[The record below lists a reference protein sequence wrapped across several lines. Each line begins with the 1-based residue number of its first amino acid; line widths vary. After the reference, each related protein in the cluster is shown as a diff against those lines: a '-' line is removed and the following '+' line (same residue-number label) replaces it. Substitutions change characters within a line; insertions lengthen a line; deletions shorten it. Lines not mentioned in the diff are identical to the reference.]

1 MHLDLQYI
9 NGFWKEGSSE
19 KTIENNNPFSNERI
33 STIKSASEKDVN
45 EAYSAAAHA
54 QKEWAAY
61 TPAEKQGYFEKLL
74 QVLKEE
80 KDLITEW
87 LIKESGS
94 TRIKAEAEFGAAYEV
109 TREALSFPSRMNG
122 QILPSNVPN
131 KENYVYRR
139 PKGVVGVIGPW
150 NFPFHLS
157 MRSVAPALAAGNT
170 VVIKPASD
178 TPMTS
183 GLLFGYL
190 FEKAGFPKGVVN
202 VVVGRGSEIGD
213 AFVQHN
219 VPKLIS
225 FTGSTEVG
233 SHLASEAGK
242 LLKDTALELGGNNA
256 MVILDD
262 ADVDRAVDAA
272 IFGKFLHQGQICMAL
287 NRIIVDAS
295 IHDEFVEKFVKRV
308 KELPYGDPTNSSTV
322 VGPLINHSQ
331 VERIQK
337 EVDHSV
343 KEGANLL
350 TGGSHEGNVFEPT
363 VVSNVT
369 KDMDIFQNE
378 LFGPVV
384 SIVKV
389 QSEEEAIETANDT
402 IYGLSGSVFTKDRFR
417 GMEVARQ
424 IETGM
429 IHVND
434 QSVNDEAHVAFGGE
448 KDSGLGRFG
457 GEWAL
462 DKFTTVQTVS
472 VMSGY
477 REYPF

>member
-1 MHLDLQYI
+1 MH
-9 NGFWKEGSSE
+9 G
-19 KTIENNNPFSNERI
+19 
-33 STIKSASEKDVN
+33 
-45 EAYSAAAHA
+45 
-54 QKEWAAY
+54 
-61 TPAEKQGYFEKLL
+61 
-74 QVLKEE
+74 
-80 KDLITEW
+80 
-87 LIKESGS
+87 
-94 TRIKAEAEFGAAYEV
+94 
-109 TREALSFPSRMNG
+109 
-122 QILPSNVPN
+122 
-131 KENYVYRR
+131 
-139 PKGVVGVIGPW
+139 
-150 NFPFHLS
+150 
-157 MRSVAPALAAGNT
+157 
-170 VVIKPASD
+170 
-178 TPMTS
+178 
-183 GLLFGYL
+183 
-190 FEKAGFPKGVVN
+190 
-202 VVVGRGSEIGD
+202 
-213 AFVQHN
+213 
-219 VPKLIS
+219 
-225 FTGSTEVG
+225 
-233 SHLASEAGK
+233 
-242 LLKDTALELGGNNA
+242 
-256 MVILDD
+256 
-262 ADVDRAVDAA
+262 
-272 IFGKFLHQGQICMAL
+272 L

-308 KELPYGDPTNSSTV
+308 KELPYGDPTNSFTV